1 MLCEIHYIYLAHA
14 FIQSNIKI
22 STTICSTKTNLK
34 GQFTQ
39 KLNKVRFH

>member
-1 MLCEIHYIYLAHA
+1 MLN
-14 FIQSNIKI
+14 Q
-22 STTICSTKTNLK
+22 TNLK